1 METKLVDIHHKNSIL
16 VQIFKKEFFV
26 EGEVQQQYLAILSQL
41 NIGDIILVTGSKK
54 PSKWLVKAQKRYYEK
69 AQSSHVMIHIGDGV
83 IIHATTGKG
92 VHFSPLLE
100 ELNDCEITWRV
111 LRNKRLAEVDENN
124 LLRSSL
130 KFFNQKY
137 NIKFLEAPEEGSDIN
152 NTESSFCSELAS
164 KFFESLDIK
173 ITDNLE
179 RKVFPC
185 DFDQFFD
192 SISNNSNWINV
203 TEIYKEILTLP
214 CQDEYLISCKA
225 AIAHM
230 SLMLMKRQYLAP
242 LREISYSFLA
252 DFAKETGNQDLS
264 KLSDEMRDK
273 LKNRELDM
281 WFDKDKNFG
290 QQEPPSQKELSN
302 SLDKLM
308 GLYDVAGE
316 SLNEI
321 FDLVKKKK

>member
-1 METKLVDIHHKNSIL
+1 KSVDIYRNSSIL
-16 VQIFKKEFFV
+16 EQILKKEIFV
-26 EGEVQQQYLAILSQL
+26 ESKVQQQYLAIHSQL

-54 PSKWLVKAQKRYYEK
+54 PSKWLVNAQKLYYKK

-83 IIHATTGKG
+83 IIHATTVKG

-100 ELNDCEITWRV
+100 ELNDCETTWRV
-111 LRNKRLAEVDENN
+111 LRNKSLADIDENN

-137 NIKFLEAPEEGSDIN
+137 NIKFLEVPEEGADIN

-164 KFFESLDIK
+164 KFFESLDIR
-173 ITDNLE
+173 IADHLE

-185 DFDQFFD
+185 NFDQFFD
-192 SISNNSNWINV
+192 SISSNSDWIDV
-203 TEIYKEILTLP
+203 TEIYKEIITLP

-242 LREISYSFLA
+242 WREFSYSFIA
-252 DFAKETGNQDLS
+252 DFAKQTGNQQLS

-290 QQEPPSQKELSN
+290 QQEPPSEKELSD
-302 SLDKLM
+302 SLSKFM

-321 FDLVKKKK
+321 FDLAKKKK

>member
-1 METKLVDIHHKNSIL
+1 VDIYHTNSIL
-16 VQIFKKEFFV
+16 EQIFKKEFFV
-26 EGEVQQQYLAILSQL
+26 QDEVQQQYLAIHSQL

-54 PSKWLVKAQKRYYEK
+54 PSKWLVNAQKPYYK
-69 AQSSHVMIHIGDGV
+69 NAQSSHVMIHIGDGV

-100 ELNDCEITWRV
+100 ELKDCDTTWRV
-111 LRNKRLAEVDENN
+111 LRNKRLAEIDEDN

-173 ITDNLE
+173 ITDKLK

-185 DFDQFFD
+185 DFDRFFD
-192 SISNNSNWINV
+192 SVSINSDWINV
-203 TEIYKEILTLP
+203 TEIYKNILTLP

-242 LREISYSFLA
+242 LRELSYSFIA
-252 DFAKETGNQDLS
+252 DFAQQTGNQDLS

-273 LKNRELDM
+273 LNNRELDM

-290 QQEPPSQKELSN
+290 QQEPPSEKELSN
-302 SLDKLM
+302 SVNKLM
-308 GLYDVAGE
+308 GLYGVAGE

>member
-1 METKLVDIHHKNSIL
+1 MEQIL
-16 VQIFKKEFFV
+16 KKEIFV
-26 EGEVQQQYLAILSQL
+26 ESEVQQQYLAIHNQL

-54 PSKWLVKAQKRYYEK
+54 PSKWLVNAQKLYYKK

-100 ELNDCEITWRV
+100 ELNDCEKTWRV
-111 LRNKRLAEVDENN
+111 LRNKSLAGIDENN

-130 KFFNQKY
+130 RFFNQKY

-164 KFFESLDIK
+164 KFFESLDIR
-173 ITDNLE
+173 IADHLE

-192 SISNNSNWINV
+192 SISINSDWINI

-242 LREISYSFLA
+242 LRELSYSFIA
-252 DFAKETGNQDLS
+252 DFAQQTGNQDLS

-273 LKNRELDM
+273 LNNRELDM

-290 QQEPPSQKELSN
+290 QQEPPSEKELSN
-302 SLDKLM
+302 SLNKFM
-308 GLYDVAGE
+308 GLYGVAGE

>member
-1 METKLVDIHHKNSIL
+1 MLNGDKLVDIHHKNSIL

-26 EGEVQQQYLAILSQL
+26 ESEVQQLYLAILSQL
-41 NIGDIILVTGSKK
+41 N
-54 PSKWLVKAQKRYYEK
+54 
-69 AQSSHVMIHIGDGV
+69 IGDGV

-100 ELNDCEITWRV
+100 ELSDCEITWRV

-192 SISNNSNWINV
+192 SISDNSNWINV

-308 GLYDVAGE
+308 GLYNVAGE